1 MPSFVIDGCDTSYQL
16 VCDLKEVPGISR
28 RAISVQNQAT
38 GIVWIRV
45 GEADNAYVQEFAF
58 LPNFAQFF
66 DYSSDLL
73 RNKIYIKAEAAF
85 TGRKVVISLW

>member
-1 MPSFVIDGCDTSYQL
+1 MPSFIPDGCDTTYQL
-16 VCDLKEVPGISR
+16 VCDLKQVPGITR
-28 RAISVQNQAT
+28 KAISVQNQAA
-38 GIVWIRV
+38 GIVWIRI
-45 GEADNAYVQEFAF
+45 GEETDAYKQEFAF

-66 DYSSDLL
+66 DYSADLL